1 MAREIN
7 SKSDYFNSLND
18 KDKNLIRHFIVEM
31 GYTDTRDLREH
42 IFECGVAKKF
52 SFTCECLREVIQHY
66 EQFSRKT

>member
-52 SFTCECLREVIQHY
+52 SFTCKCLREVIQHY
-66 EQFSRKT
+66 EQ